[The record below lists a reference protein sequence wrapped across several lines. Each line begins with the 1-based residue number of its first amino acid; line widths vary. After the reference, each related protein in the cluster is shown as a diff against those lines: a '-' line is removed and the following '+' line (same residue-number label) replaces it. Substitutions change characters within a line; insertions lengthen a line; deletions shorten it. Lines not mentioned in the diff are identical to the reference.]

1 MKRDYYEV
9 LGVESNASQQQIK
22 SAYRKKAVAYHPD
35 RNKGDK
41 AAEEKFKEAAE
52 AYSVLSDDDKR
63 AHYDRFGHASAQ
75 GSGPGGFSGF
85 DPETFGDF
93 SDILGDFFGFGDV
106 FGGGGGRSRR
116 SRASRGND
124 LRYDLNVEF
133 EEAVFGFSPKI
144 KVKKAEVCPDCS
156 GSGADPA
163 HGTETCSACGG
174 QGQIRFQQGFFTV
187 SRACGTCQGKGTVIK
202 SPCKKCRG
210 TGRIQK
216 EKVLEVRIP
225 AGVETGNKLRV
236 TGEGEPGFNGGPS
249 GDLYVFISVKSHP
262 FFKRDSEHIHCEITV
277 TVTQAALGSIVKV
290 PTLQGEKKLRIP
302 EGTQSGAV
310 FRFRGHGAASL
321 NGRGKGDQYIKVVVA
336 TPSKLTDKQKDLLE
350 ELNKELPSAY
360 PDIGEADGVF
370 DKVKDMFN

>member
-9 LGVESNASQQQIK
+9 LDVDRGASQQEIK

-41 AAEEKFKEAAE
+41 GAEEKFKEAAE

-75 GSGPGGFSGF
+75 GNGPGGFSGF

-93 SDILGDFFGFGDV
+93 SDILGDFFGYGDI
-106 FGGGGGRSRR
+106 FGGGRNRR

-124 LRYDLNVEF
+124 LRYDLTVEF

-144 KVKKAEVCPDCS
+144 KVKKAEVCPGCS
-156 GSGADPA
+156 GTGADPA
-163 HGTETCSACGG
+163 HGIETCSTCSG

-187 SRACGTCQGKGTVIK
+187 SRACGTCQGKGSVIK
-202 SPCKKCRG
+202 SPCKTCRG

-216 EKVLEVRIP
+216 EKVLEIRIP
-225 AGVETGNKLRV
+225 AGVETGNKLRI
-236 TGEGEPGFNGGPS
+236 TGEGEPGSSGGPS
-249 GDLYVFISVKSHP
+249 GDLYVFISVKEHP
-262 FFKRDSEHIHCEITV
+262 FFKRKGEHIHCKISV
-277 TVTQAALGSIVKV
+277 TITQAALGSLVKV
-290 PTLQGEKKLRIP
+290 PTLQGEEKLRIP
-302 EGTQSGAV
+302 EGTQSGTV
-310 FRFRGHGAASL
+310 FRFRGRGAAAL
-321 NGRGKGDQYIKVVVA
+321 HGRGKGDQYIKVIVN
-336 TPSKLTDKQKDLLE
+336 TPARLTEKQRNLLE
-350 ELNKELPSAY
+350 ELNRELPSAY
-360 PDIGEADGVF
+360 PDTGDADGII

>member
-9 LGVESNASQQQIK
+9 LDVDRGASQQEIK

-41 AAEEKFKEAAE
+41 GAEEKFKEAAE

-75 GSGPGGFSGF
+75 GSNGPGGFSGF

-106 FGGGGGRSRR
+106 FGGGRNRR
-116 SRASRGND
+116 SRAARGND
-124 LRYDLNVEF
+124 LRYDLTVEF

-144 KVKKAEVCPDCS
+144 KVKKAEVCSGCS
-156 GSGADPA
+156 GTGADPA
-163 HGTETCSACGG
+163 HGIETCSVCGG

-187 SRACGTCQGKGTVIK
+187 SRACGTCQGKGSVIK
-202 SPCKKCRG
+202 SPCKTCRG

-216 EKVLEVRIP
+216 EKVLEIRIP
-225 AGVETGNKLRV
+225 AGVETGNKLRI
-236 TGEGEPGFNGGPS
+236 TGEGEPGFSGGPS
-249 GDLYVFISVKSHP
+249 GDLYVFISVKEHP
-262 FFKRDSEHIHCEITV
+262 FFKRKGEHIHCEISV
-277 TVTQAALGSIVKV
+277 SITQAALGSMVKV
-290 PTLQGEKKLRIP
+290 PTLQGEEKLRIP
-302 EGTQSGAV
+302 DGTQSGTV
-310 FRFRGHGAASL
+310 FRFRGHGAAAL
-321 NGRGKGDQYIKVVVA
+321 HGRGKGDQYIKVIVN
-336 TPSKLTDKQKDLLE
+336 TPAKLTEKQRNLLE
-350 ELNKELPSAY
+350 ELNSELPSAY
-360 PDIGEADGVF
+360 PDTGDADGII